1 MTERRPW
8 QAQRAALGAIIRS
21 EREFADLSLRQL
33 AESADVS
40 NAYLSQVER
49 GIHEPSVRV
58 LQSIVEA
65 LGLSMQAFLR
75 QAGIIEV
82 ADTTA
87 GVEAAIGADPDLK
100 DAQKKALIAVYRS
113 YLAEARTD

>member
-1 MTERRPW
+1 MTERQLW
-8 QAQRAALGAIIRS
+8 QAQRAALGAMIRAQ
-21 EREFADLSLRQL
+21 REFADLSLRQL

-58 LQSIVEA
+58 LQGIAEA

-75 QAGIIEV
+75 QAGIIEGEE
-82 ADTTA
+82 APA
-87 GVEAAIGADPDLK
+87 GVETAIGADPDLS

-113 YLAEARTD
+113 YLAETPSD